1 MLLRYPVSVS
11 PATSPARRP
20 SALSVFAVFL
30 RLGCTSFGGPVA
42 HLGYFRK
49 EFVVRRRWLTEP
61 TYAELLALAHALPGP
76 GSSQVGFA
84 IGLLRAG
91 WRGALAAWLGFT
103 LPSALLML
111 AVALGHS
118 LFTTPTGVRLSHG
131 LQLVAVAVVAQAV
144 VSMQRTLAPD
154 VPRLILAALS
164 AAALLTLPVSLA
176 NATVIALAALIGW
189 AIFRHKTLPPLADA
203 AIAFPRFAGL
213 VAAAFFFALLAV
225 ALVPAASTTLT
236 PFTLTAAFY
245 RSGALVFGG
254 GHVVLPLLERAFVLP
269 HWIGEPAFLTGYGA
283 AQAMPGPLFTF
294 GAYLAATMA
303 PPAHAAAYAFLG
315 LAGIFL
321 PGLLAMAAVLPF
333 WTTLR
338 SNQRLRAALLG
349 VNASVVGIL
358 AAALIHPLW
367 TSTIHTPADIL
378 IAAVAFIGLQFG
390 RVQPWMIVAAAALL
404 ALVPGLRL

>member
-1 MLLRYPVSVS
+1 VP

-20 SALSVFAVFL
+20 SALGVFAVFL

-49 EFVVRRRWLTEP
+49 EFVDRRCWLTES

-91 WRGALAAWLGFT
+91 WPGALAAWVGFT
-103 LPSALLML
+103 LPSALLMF
-111 AVALGHS
+111 AVALGHG
-118 LFTTPTGVRLSHG
+118 FFITPTGVRLSHA

-144 VSMQRTLAPD
+144 ASMQRTLAPD
-154 VPRLILAALS
+154 ATRLILAALS
-164 AAALLTLPVSLA
+164 AAALLLLPASLA

-189 AIFRHKTLPPLADA
+189 ALFRRKTLPPLADA
-203 AIAFPRFAGL
+203 ATAFPQSAGL
-213 VAAAFFFALLAV
+213 MAGALFFALLAI
-225 ALVPAASTTLT
+225 ALFPAASTALT

-254 GHVVLPLLERAFVLP
+254 GHVVLPLLERAFVNP
-269 HWIGEPAFLTGYGA
+269 GWIGQSSFLTGYGA
-283 AQAMPGPLFTF
+283 VQAMPGPLFTF
-294 GAYLAATMA
+294 AAYLAAAMA
-303 PPAHAAAYAFLG
+303 PSGHALAYALLG
-315 LAGIFL
+315 LLGIFL

-338 SNQRLRAALLG
+338 TNHALRAALLG

-367 TSTIHTPADIL
+367 TSTVHTSSDML
-378 IAAVAFIGLQFG
+378 IAAAAFAALQLG
-390 RVQPWMIVAAAALL
+390 RVQPWKVVAAAALL
-404 ALVPGLRL
+404 ALVPGLPL

>member
-1 MLLRYPVSVS
+1 
-11 PATSPARRP
+11 
-20 SALSVFAVFL
+20 VFAVFL

-49 EFVVRRRWLTEP
+49 EFVDRRRWLTET

-84 IGLLRAG
+84 VGLLRAG
-91 WRGALAAWLGFT
+91 WPGACAAWLGFT

-118 LFTTPTGVRLSHG
+118 LFTTPGGVRLSHG

-144 VSMQRTLAPD
+144 VSMQRSLAPD

-164 AAALLTLPVSLA
+164 AAAVLILPVSLA
-176 NATVIALAALIGW
+176 NAAVIALAALIGW
-189 AIFRHKTLPPLADA
+189 VIYRRKTLAPLADA
-203 AIAFPRFAGL
+203 AIVFPRSAGV
-213 VAAAFFFALLAV
+213 VAAALFFALLAV
-225 ALVPAASTTLT
+225 ALIPAAATKLT
-236 PFTLTAAFY
+236 AFTLIAAFY

-303 PPAHAAAYAFLG
+303 PTGHAAAYALLG
-315 LAGIFL
+315 LAGVFL

-338 SNQRLRAALLG
+338 SNQTLRAALLG

-358 AAALIHPLW
+358 AAALVHPLW
-367 TSTIHTPADIL
+367 TSTVHTPADIL
-378 IAAVAFIGLQFG
+378 VAAVAFIGLQFG
-390 RVQPWMIVAAAALL
+390 RVQPWMVVAAVVLL
-404 ALVPGLRL
+404 ALIPGVAL